1 MASVVKRVNGTREVQ
16 LTVDGQRKTVS
27 FGKVTAKQARSMH
40 LNLANN
46 APYFQDSTPLSVHFS
61 RVMGRLDRLV

>member
-16 LTVDGQRKTVS
+16 LTVDGQRKTVR

-40 LNLANN
+40 LNLA
-46 APYFQDSTPLSVHFS
+46 DLSFA
-61 RVMGRLDRLV
+61 RLSGASHSHETLL